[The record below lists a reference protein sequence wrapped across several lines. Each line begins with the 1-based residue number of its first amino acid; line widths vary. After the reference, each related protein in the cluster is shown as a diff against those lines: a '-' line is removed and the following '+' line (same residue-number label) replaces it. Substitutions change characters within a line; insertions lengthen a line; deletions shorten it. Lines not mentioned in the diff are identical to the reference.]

1 MACRWSWSWAMSTET
16 TVETN
21 VKQAVP
27 FFMVTD
33 IEASLRFYIDGL
45 GFAITNA
52 WRPEYAKG
60 RIQWCWLQ
68 LGSAALMLQEYWKDG
83 RPGGAPDGPL
93 GQGVSVCFMCADA
106 IAIYHDLTSV
116 EGFPRSGRSLATI
129 CGSLQCATR
138 MATPCILKAPRMCR
152 RKPSIPASWTRGTAS
167 RMRERQLSAR
177 SLAGPGLRMPVV
189 TSYFST
195 HAGGGCRVYLADP
208 FNPYQQSGRSSGAA
222 RWEET
227 RRCLVHAIRP
237 KRRFHGHRVCQR
249 TAAGDRSPHGRKL
262 SATLSRHTGWT
273 SSRS

>member
-1 MACRWSWSWAMSTET
+1 MMPTET

-33 IEASLRFYIDGL
+33 IEASLRFYIDGV

-106 IAIYHDLTSV
+106 IAIYHDLIGRGVPAKRPFVGNNLWVTSV
-116 EGFPRSGRSLATI
+116 RDPDGYSL
-129 CGSLQCATR
+129 
-138 MATPCILKAPRMCR
+138 
-152 RKPSIPASWTRGTAS
+152 
-167 RMRERQLSAR
+167 
-177 SLAGPGLRMPVV
+177 
-189 TSYFST
+189 YFESPT
-195 HAGGGCRVYLADP
+195 DVP
-208 FNPYQQSGRSSGAA
+208 
-222 RWEET
+222 EET
-227 RRCLVHAIRP
+227 EYS
-237 KRRFHGHRVCQR
+237 G
-249 TAAGDRSPHGRKL
+249 
-262 SATLSRHTGWT
+262 
-273 SSRS
+273 